1 MHPDLS
7 GTYDITALTPA
18 TRPARYGT
26 QKSLSDDEAKAQA
39 KTMAAKLA
47 EQKQGLRSDR
57 QAPAKGG
64 ARPAGATGDPAAY
77 EAAAGIRASFVD
89 SPRMVWRGEINQPP
103 VSRRFHQIYS
113 DVNATFLSVK
123 EWPDCS

>member
-7 GTYDITALTPA
+7 GTYDITALTPV

-47 EQKQGLRSDR
+47 E
-57 QAPAKGG
+57 
-64 ARPAGATGDPAAY
+64 
-77 EAAAGIRASFVD
+77 
-89 SPRMVWRGEINQPP
+89 
-103 VSRRFHQIYS
+103 
-113 DVNATFLSVK
+113 
-123 EWPDCS
+123 